1 MSLFK
6 KGQLLLIIYLLRREY
21 HIQLVFPLLKIS
33 LKWVVFKKG
42 KLLLIFDILNNI
54 QFEFKTD
61 SNGAS
66 QHCKVEHWLSVCENG
81 CLGSTNNVGLPLY
94 GVLYKYNMFTII
106 NVNKIFNRYITSNTW
121 RGIEVWSTVLSAHE
135 NCTLTQIF

>member
-6 KGQLLLIIYLLRREY
+6 KGQLLLIIYL
-21 HIQLVFPLLKIS
+21 
-33 LKWVVFKKG
+33 
-42 KLLLIFDILNNI
+42 LNNI

-106 NVNKIFNRYITSNTW
+106 NVNKIFNRYISSNTW
-121 RGIEVWSTVLSAHE
+121 RGIEV
-135 NCTLTQIF
+135 